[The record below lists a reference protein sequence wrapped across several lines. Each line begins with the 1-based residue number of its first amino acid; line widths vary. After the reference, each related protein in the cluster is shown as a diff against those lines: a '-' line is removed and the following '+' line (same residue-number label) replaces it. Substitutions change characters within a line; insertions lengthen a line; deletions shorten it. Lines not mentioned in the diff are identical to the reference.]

1 MNTYDSLPA
10 EETSALCQTVVKAI
24 TLRHIKMDLRVPYR
38 LSYRTFEVFEPYVVE
53 IVGSDG
59 TKGWGD
65 GHISPGSSQ
74 ETREGGWAFCNKI
87 APELLG
93 RPLDEAMRFVCAKMS
108 ESKVAGSAL
117 CVALEMLQGSA
128 LLNVEKEIVI
138 PLITPLNAVDPSGI
152 EREVEQK
159 LDLGFRTFKVK
170 VGKDVHADLK
180 RLSQIQSVLQ
190 QRAALRVDAN
200 RGYSREDGILFA
212 TSIAPSSIA
221 LFEQPC
227 PSEDWESNAA
237 VARESHV
244 PLMLDEPICSLD
256 DIKKAAD
263 MEGVGFC
270 KLKLKRF
277 GTLDGL
283 YAALNLVRELGMEPV
298 LGDGLG
304 SELTSWMEA
313 CVSQTTIRN
322 AGEFNGFLKPRERLF
337 SNPLTFEKGNLI
349 LPLGYQPEIDEKQM
363 DTFTE
368 RMSTFAL

>member
-1 MNTYDSLPA
+1 MSTYDSLTPKKK
-10 EETSALCQTVVKAI
+10 SVSSQIVVKAVTI
-24 TLRHIKMDLRVPYR
+24 RHIKMDLRVPYR

-59 TKGWGD
+59 TKSWGD
-65 GHISPGSSQ
+65 GHISPGSSR

-93 RPLDEAMRFVCAKMS
+93 RTTDEAIRFVGAKVI

-117 CVALEMLQGSA
+117 CVALEMLQGSP
-128 LLNVEKEIVI
+128 LLNIEKEIVI

-152 EREVEQK
+152 ETEVEQK
-159 LDLGFRTFKVK
+159 LDQGFRTFKVK

-180 RLSQIQSVLQ
+180 RLSQIQSVLK
-190 QRAALRVDAN
+190 QRATLRVDAN
-200 RGYSREDGILFA
+200 RGYNREEGILFA
-212 TSIAPSSIA
+212 SSISPSSIA

-227 PSEDWESNAA
+227 PAEDWESNAA
-237 VARESHV
+237 VARVSNV
-244 PLMLDEPICSLD
+244 PLMLDEPICSMD
-256 DIKKAAD
+256 DIERAAD
-263 MEGVGFC
+263 IVGVGFC

-277 GTLDGL
+277 GTLAGL
-283 YAALNLVRELGMEPV
+283 FAALNHVRELGMEPV

-337 SNPLTFEKGNLI
+337 SNPLKFENGNLI
-349 LPLGYQPEIDEKQM
+349 LPRGYQPHIDEKQM

-368 RMSTFAL
+368 KVATFAS